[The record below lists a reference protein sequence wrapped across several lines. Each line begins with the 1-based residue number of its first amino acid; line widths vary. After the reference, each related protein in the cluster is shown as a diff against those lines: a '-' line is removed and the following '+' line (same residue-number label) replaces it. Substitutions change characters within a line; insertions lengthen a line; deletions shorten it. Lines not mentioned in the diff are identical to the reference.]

1 MAPETPRIL
10 PRESASP
17 VILLLLHAD
26 LRLLYDPLMGE
37 QSSSRLKGDDYQH
50 LYSWYELLQ
59 LLDPASPYSYGY
71 VEHPDAGA
79 ADDVTLH
86 SGRSAKYTQVKFHV
100 DQKSQYSSSSVLE
113 VPPGS
118 KRSILQKLF
127 ESWKELRASTNEEI
141 EVWVVSNWAS
151 AHDIGQFILD
161 SCAFKEE
168 FFSAAAKSDAGQ
180 IRAAWQTSVGATEDE
195 LHQFCRHLRLRFGYG
210 GFQELE
216 EKVDDRMGRYG
227 LRIGKDPRAIALD
240 IVRGWIKQGGKSK
253 RIDKPALEAVIQ
265 ERALRAIS
273 IQQPAVSLWI
283 HGWAKRSYD
292 LPPTI
297 ELDWTALFN
306 IETRAI
312 PSQSVWDQQL
322 FPQLIDARAK
332 LAQLSGGTYVDF
344 RGKLP
349 LSASLAVGR
358 VFAEALG
365 FRFRVEQPSGGEI
378 LLWRS
383 DAGAEPFELDTSET
397 PLDQGGTA
405 GLVALSITGDA
416 GPDALRLAAGTP
428 NTFRTFLSISPHTKP
443 SSSVVRS
450 AGEAVTIAIQT
461 KEDIRRLRNEHKL
474 NAVHLALYCPATV
487 ALFLGQRMNAI
498 GDVVTWERSADGSY
512 QRSVTLVTG

>member
-1 MAPETPRIL
+1 
-10 PRESASP
+10 
-17 VILLLLHAD
+17 
-26 LRLLYDPLMGE
+26 MGE

-86 SGRSAKYTQVKFHV
+86 SDQSAKYTQVKFHV

-127 ESWKELRASTNEEI
+127 ESWKELRASTNGKIEI
-141 EVWVVSNWAS
+141 WVVSNWAS

-168 FFSAAAKSDAGQ
+168 FFSAAAKSEAGR
-180 IRAAWQTSVGATEDE
+180 IRAAWQSSIGATEDE
-195 LHQFCRHLRLRFGYG
+195 LQQFCRDLRLRLGYG

-240 IVRGWIKQGGKSK
+240 IIRGWIKQGDKSK
-253 RIDKPALEAVIQ
+253 RIDKLTLEAVIQ
-265 ERALRAIS
+265 ERALRAAP
-273 IQQPAVSLWI
+273 IQQPAVSLCI

-297 ELDWTALFN
+297 ELDWTPLFN
-306 IETRAI
+306 VETRTI
-312 PSQSVWDQQL
+312 PTQRVWDQKL

-332 LAQLSGGTYVDF
+332 LAQLNGGTYVDF

-383 DAGAEPFELDTSET
+383 DAGVEPFELDTSET
-397 PLDQGGTA
+397 SLDQCGTA
-405 GLVALSITGDA
+405 SLVSLSITGDA
-416 GPDALRLAAGTP
+416 GPDVRRLAAEMP
-428 NTFRTFLSISPHTKP
+428 DTFRTTLDIFPHAKP

-450 AGEAVTIAIQT
+450 AGEAVAIAIQA
-461 KEDIRRLRNEHKL
+461 KEHIRRFRTEQNLSSI
-474 NAVHLALYCPATV
+474 HLVLCCPASV
-487 ALFLGQRMNAI
+487 ALFLGQRMNAL
-498 GDVVTWERSADGSY
+498 GEVVTWERTVDGSY
-512 QRSVTLVTG
+512 QRSVALLTG